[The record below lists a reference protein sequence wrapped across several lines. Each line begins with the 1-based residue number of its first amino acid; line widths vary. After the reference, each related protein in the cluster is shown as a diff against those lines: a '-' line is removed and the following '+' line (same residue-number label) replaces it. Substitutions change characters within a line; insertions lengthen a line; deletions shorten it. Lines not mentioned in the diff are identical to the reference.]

1 MLTIHQGSKS
11 FYVGE
16 SEDKPLAE
24 LVFEYSGE
32 GIINIE
38 HTNVS
43 EVLRGQ
49 NVGRQLLQKLV
60 EWARTE
66 NKKIVPHCPFAK
78 AEMIKNKEYADVLV
92 ND

>member
-1 MLTIHQGSKS
+1 MITIHQGSKS

-24 LVFEYSGE
+24 MVFEYSGKD
-32 GIINIE
+32 IINIE

-43 EVLRGQ
+43 DALRGQ

-60 EWARTE
+60 EWVRTE
-66 NKKIVPHCPFAK
+66 NKKIVPHCPFVK
-78 AEMIKNKEYADVLV
+78 AELMKNKEYADVLAK
-92 ND
+92 